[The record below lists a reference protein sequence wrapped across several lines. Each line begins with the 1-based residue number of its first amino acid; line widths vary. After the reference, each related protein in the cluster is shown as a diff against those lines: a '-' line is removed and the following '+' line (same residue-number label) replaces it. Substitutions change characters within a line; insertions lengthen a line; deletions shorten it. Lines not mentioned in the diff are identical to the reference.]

1 MMRIGLTG
9 YSANESS
16 GPARPC
22 PAASK
27 PAAHSAQD
35 NNRQI
40 VGVNM
45 LWVQQMKSG
54 EGLKRQTL
62 STNCA
67 ATATNTPDVE
77 AEFLLHAYFIQ

>member
-1 MMRIGLTG
+1 
-9 YSANESS
+9 
-16 GPARPC
+16 
-22 PAASK
+22 
-27 PAAHSAQD
+27 
-35 NNRQI
+35 
-40 VGVNM
+40 M

-77 AEFLLHAYFIQ
+77 AEFLLHAYFI